1 MEGMRGIRQTAPG
14 RGRVGAVIAVAA
26 LAAWALIPAAGRAA
40 VQDPPPLEPLADGAA
55 FRGDGMWIW
64 YVSKAEGG
72 SPARIAARARKRGV
86 ETVFIKAG
94 DGDDT
99 WSQFTPGLVSE
110 LKARGLNV
118 CAWQYVYGSD
128 PAGEARVGAAAAGDG
143 ADCLVIDAES
153 EYEGRYASA
162 TLYIERLRAAVG
174 DDFPLGLAAF
184 PYVHYHPAF
193 PYSVFLAPGAAEFN
207 LPQVYW
213 KAIGTSV
220 DKAMTTTYTYNRVYE
235 RPIAPIG
242 QLYESPRG
250 RDVRRFR
257 QLAKASGFGGVSWW
271 SWQHASPSGFRAAT
285 KRRVGRARGYRPS
298 TAYPKLDRGA
308 TGDLVVWAQQ
318 YLAGGGW
325 FDEEISGEYGL
336 LTSRAVREF
345 QGSVGL
351 EPTGL
356 LDARSWRNLLASAV
370 PVTARWGSGAA
381 PRGDAFADRPRSA
394 RLPAVEDELAP
405 R

>member
-1 MEGMRGIRQTAPG
+1 M
-14 RGRVGAVIAVAA
+14 VGA
-26 LAAWALIPAAGRAA
+26 WASIPATSSAA
-40 VQDPPPLEPLADGAA
+40 VQDPPPLEPVADGVA

-99 WSQFTPGLVSE
+99 WSQFTPELVGE
-110 LKARGLNV
+110 LKSRGLNV
-118 CAWQYVYGSD
+118 CAWQYVYGND
-128 PAGEARVGAAAAGDG
+128 PAGEARVGAAAADDG

-174 DDFPLGLAAF
+174 ADFPLGLAAF

-220 DKAMTTTYTYNRVYE
+220 DKAMNTTYTYNRVYD

-242 QLYESPRG
+242 QLYEDPRG

-298 TAYPKLDRGA
+298 VTYPELDRGA

-325 FDEEISGEYGL
+325 FEEKISGQYGL

-356 LDARSWRNLLASAV
+356 LDARSWRKLLASAE

-381 PRGDAFADRPRSA
+381 ARGGAFADAPRSA
-394 RLPAVEDELAP
+394 RLPAVENELG
-405 R
+405 RR

>member
-1 MEGMRGIRQTAPG
+1 M
-14 RGRVGAVIAVAA
+14 AA
-26 LAAWALIPAAGRAA
+26 LAALAGLLAAAPATAA
-40 VQDPPPLEPLADGAA
+40 VQQPPPAEPLADGAG

-72 SPARIAARARKRGV
+72 SAGRIATRARKRGV

-99 WSQFTPGLVSE
+99 WSQFTPGLVTA
-110 LKARGLNV
+110 LKSRGLNV
-118 CAWQYVYGSD
+118 CAWQYVYGND
-128 PAGEARVGAAAAGDG
+128 PAGEARVGAAAAADG
-143 ADCLVIDAES
+143 ADCLVIDAEA

-174 DDFPLGLAAF
+174 NEYPLGLAAF

-213 KAIGTSV
+213 KAIGTTV
-220 DKAMTTTYTYNRVYE
+220 DKAMTTTYTYNRVYK

-242 QLYESPRG
+242 QLYEAPRG
-250 RDVRRFR
+250 SDVRRFR
-257 QLAKASGFGGVSWW
+257 QLAKASGFAGVSWW
-271 SWQHASPSGFRAAT
+271 SWQHASRSGFRAAT
-285 KRRVGRARGYRPS
+285 KRRVGRARGYHPS
-298 TAYPKLDRGA
+298 RAYPVLDRGA
-308 TGDLVVWAQQ
+308 AGDLVVWAQQ
-318 YLAGGGW
+318 LLAGGGW
-325 FDEEISGEYGL
+325 FDDEISGQYGL

-345 QGSVGL
+345 QGDYGL

-356 LDARSWRNLLASAV
+356 LDAASWRKLLAVAK
-370 PVTARWGSGAA
+370 PIAARWGRAEGTKASTRFGTA
-381 PRGDAFADRPRSA
+381 PRSA
-394 RLPAVEDELAP
+394 RLPAAADEIPAGP
-405 R
+405 AD